1 MTLPQLSFEW
11 LFGVLLALNLLD
23 VWTTIRGLKTR
34 KAKEANKPLRKLM
47 EKIGVKEALT
57 VAMAVSL
64 VPVWLLRPTE
74 PWLQWVLIG
83 INAAAV
89 INNLRVL
96 RKIGAL

>member
-1 MTLPQLSFEW
+1 
-11 LFGVLLALNLLD
+11 
-23 VWTTIRGLKTR
+23 
-34 KAKEANKPLRKLM
+34 
-47 EKIGVKEALT
+47 